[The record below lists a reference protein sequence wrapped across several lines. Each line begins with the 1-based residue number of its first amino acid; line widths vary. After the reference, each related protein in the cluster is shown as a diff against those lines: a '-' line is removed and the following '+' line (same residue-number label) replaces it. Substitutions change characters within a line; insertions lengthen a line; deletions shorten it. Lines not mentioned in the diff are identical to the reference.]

1 MIAVLVTGAGGRMG
15 GHVLRTL
22 EGTAGMRVAA
32 ALERPGHPDLGRE
45 ISPGVK
51 LSAELEPA
59 LDSAQV
65 AIDFSVPEST
75 LALVD
80 AAASKS
86 VPLVL
91 ATTGFGSEDMRRIQQ
106 AARRIPIV
114 MAANFSLGI
123 NVLLDLVAEAAR
135 RLEGYEI
142 EVLELHHSQK
152 LDAPSGTALALARVA
167 AEARGQDLE
176 QTVVY
181 QREGRI
187 GERAPE
193 AIGIQALRAGDS
205 VGEHTVYLA
214 GPGERVELSHR
225 ALSRDNFAVG
235 AVRAARWVVGRP
247 PGLYAMS
254 DVIRLD

>member
-15 GHVLRTL
+15 GHVLRAL
-22 EGTAGMRVAA
+22 EGTAGMRAAA

-91 ATTGFGSEDMRRIQQ
+91 ATTGFRSEDMRRIQQ

-181 QREGRI
+181 QREGQI

>member
-15 GHVLRTL
+15 GHVLRAL
-22 EGTAGMRVAA
+22 EGTAGMRTAA
-32 ALERPGHPDLGRE
+32 ALERPGHPDLGHE

-80 AAASKS
+80 AAARKS

-176 QTVVY
+176 QTAVY
-181 QREGRI
+181 QRVGRI
-187 GERAPE
+187 GERPPE
-193 AIGIQALRAGDS
+193 AIGIQSLRAGDS

-214 GPGERVELSHR
+214 GPGERIELSHR

-247 PGLYAMS
+247 PGLYALS
-254 DVIRLD
+254 DVLS

>member
-1 MIAVLVTGAGGRMG
+1 MIAVLVTGAAGRMG
-15 GHVLRTL
+15 GHVLRAL
-22 EGTAGMRVAA
+22 EGTAGMRAAA

-59 LDSAQV
+59 LDNAQV

-91 ATTGFGSEDMRRIQQ
+91 ATTGFGNEDMRRIQQ

-152 LDAPSGTALALARVA
+152 LDAPSGTALALARAA

-176 QTVVY
+176 QTAVY

-187 GERAPE
+187 GERPPG

-247 PGLYAMS
+247 PALYAMS
-254 DVIRLD
+254 DVIRD

>member
-15 GHVLRTL
+15 GHVLRAL
-22 EGTAGMRVAA
+22 EGTAGMRTAA

-59 LDSAQV
+59 LDNAQV
-65 AIDFSVPEST
+65 GIDFSVPVST

-91 ATTGFGSEDMRRIQQ
+91 ATTGFGNEDMRRIQQ

-152 LDAPSGTALALARVA
+152 LDAPSGTALALARAA

-176 QTVVY
+176 QTAVY

-187 GERAPE
+187 GERPPG

-214 GPGERVELSHR
+214 GPGERIELSHR

-235 AVRAARWVVGRP
+235 AVRAARWVVGRS

-254 DVIRLD
+254 DVIRD

>member
-15 GHVLRTL
+15 GHVLRAL
-22 EGTAGMRVAA
+22 EGTAGMRTAA

-167 AEARGQDLE
+167 AEARGQELE
-176 QTVVY
+176 QTAVY
-181 QREGRI
+181 QRQGRI

-247 PGLYAMS
+247 PGFYAMS

>member
-15 GHVLRTL
+15 GHVLRAV
-22 EGTAGMRVAA
+22 ERTAGVRVAV
-32 ALERPGHPDLGRE
+32 ALERPGHPELGRE

-80 AAASKS
+80 AAARKS

-91 ATTGFGSEDMRRIQQ
+91 ATTGFGSEDMHRIRE

-152 LDAPSGTALALARVA
+152 VDAPSGTALALARAA
-167 AEARGQDLE
+167 AEARGQNLE
-176 QTVVY
+176 GTAVY
-181 QREGRI
+181 HREGRI
-187 GERAPE
+187 GDRPPE

-225 ALSRDNFAVG
+225 ALSRENFAVG

-254 DVIRLD
+254 DVLD

>member
-15 GHVLRTL
+15 GHVLRAL
-22 EGTAGMRVAA
+22 EGTVGMRAAA

-91 ATTGFGSEDMRRIQQ
+91 ATTGFRSEDMRRIQQ

-181 QREGRI
+181 QREGQI

-214 GPGERVELSHR
+214 GPGERIELSHR

-254 DVIRLD
+254 DVIRD